1 MWFAISVYS
10 PAKEHF
16 VALFDVITDRK
27 QAEETRQASYRFL
40 QIAYSHTDI
49 PKLLE
54 EFTREIKNYTGC
66 AAVGIRILDE
76 AGNIPYQA
84 YDGFSRSFFERE
96 SPLSIKSDE
105 CMCINVIK
113 GDTDPRLPFYTEGG
127 SFYMNGTTRFLATV
141 SEEEKGQTR
150 NVCNEVGYESVALVP
165 IRLKERMLG
174 LIHVADPREGMVP
187 LKTVELLEKE
197 GMQLGTAILRRQAEE
212 EVQRLNAEL
221 EKRVVER
228 TNQLEATNKEL
239 EAFSYSVSHD
249 LRAPLRSI
257 DGFSLALLED
267 YIDRLDETGK
277 DYFRRIRSATQRMSE
292 LIDGL
297 LILSRLTR
305 AEMKRETV
313 DLSGMTK
320 HLSVELQ
327 NRQPDRP
334 VEFVIAEG
342 VTAQG
347 DAVMLRV
354 ALQNLLGNAWKFTRK
369 HPTARIEFGVMEG
382 DGQEATDKRQTIFYV
397 RDDGAGFDMAY
408 SDKLFGAF
416 QRLHANVD
424 FPGIG
429 IGLTTV
435 RRIIH
440 RHGGRIWAEGEVE
453 KGATFFFT
461 LP

>member
-1 MWFAISVYS
+1 M
-10 PAKEHF
+10 
-16 VALFDVITDRK
+16 
-27 QAEETRQASYRFL
+27 
-40 QIAYSHTDI
+40 
-49 PKLLE
+49 
-54 EFTREIKNYTGC
+54 
-66 AAVGIRILDE
+66 
-76 AGNIPYQA
+76 
-84 YDGFSRSFFERE
+84 
-96 SPLSIKSDE
+96 
-105 CMCINVIK
+105 
-113 GDTDPRLPFYTEGG
+113 
-127 SFYMNGTTRFLATV
+127 
-141 SEEEKGQTR
+141 
-150 NVCNEVGYESVALVP
+150 ALVP
-165 IRLKERMLG
+165 IRLKERILG

-267 YIDRLDETGK
+267 HIDRLDETGK

-305 AEMKRETV
+305 AEIKRETV

-342 VTAQG
+342 ATAQG

-382 DGQEATDKRQTIFYV
+382 DGQEVTDKRQTIFYV
-397 RDDGAGFDMAY
+397 RDDGAGFDMVY

-429 IGLTTV
+429 IGLSTV